1 MVMLADEL
9 LAQLEA
15 LLFAAGDP
23 VSCKRLAEIME
34 LSEREVAA
42 LLDRLREELQQPA
55 RGVML
60 QEVAGGFQLTTK
72 PVFQEAL
79 VRLGRTPPAALSPA
93 ALETLA
99 IIAFRQPVTKAEIE
113 QLRGVKVDSVLN
125 TLLERD
131 MVKEL
136 GRREAAGRPILYGT
150 TNRFLQAFGLKSLQ
164 DLPAAAAHIST
175 AARL

>member
-1 MVMLADEL
+1 MLNNEL
-9 LAQLEA
+9 LGQLEA

-23 VSCKRLAEIME
+23 VSKKRLAEIMG
-34 LSEREVAA
+34 LPAQEVAA
-42 LLDRLREELQQPA
+42 LLERLKAQLQRPE
-55 RGVML
+55 RGIIL

-72 PVFQEAL
+72 PMFKELLQ
-79 VRLGRTPPAALSPA
+79 RLGRTPPAALSPA

-150 TNRFLQAFGLKSLQ
+150 TDRFLQAFGLKSLQ
-164 DLPAAAAHIST
+164 DLPDPAAYLST
-175 AARL
+175 TARL